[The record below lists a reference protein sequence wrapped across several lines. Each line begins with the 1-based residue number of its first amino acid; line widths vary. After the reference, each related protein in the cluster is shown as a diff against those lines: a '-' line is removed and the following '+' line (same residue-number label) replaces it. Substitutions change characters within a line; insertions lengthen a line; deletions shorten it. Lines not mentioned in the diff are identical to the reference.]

1 MLEDLSKLINFK
13 IEPEVDADS
22 LKETGFWNITTLDHQ
37 NQVVDLVSSTQ
48 GVAPLSKDFG
58 KLITLDNPGGANAEV
73 QAKIN
78 SDGSLGHIEVLDGGS
93 QYDDTD
99 GPILFAITP
108 PTAKTLDE
116 DDSGLASNS
125 IKKVRFLAK
134 AVSFIKRCLIL

>member
-1 MLEDLSKLINFK
+1 M
-13 IEPEVDADS
+13 
-22 LKETGFWNITTLDHQ
+22 
-37 NQVVDLVSSTQ
+37 SSTQ

-99 GPILFAITP
+99 GPILLQSP
-108 PTAKTLDE
+108 PTANTLDE
-116 DDSGLASNS
+116 DDSGLAANS
-125 IKKVRFLAK
+125 HQKGEVFSQGGKLYQALSDSLVGVELTDQDQFLEITNIRLMVRFSPRHF
-134 AVSFIKRCLIL
+134 VNFLI